1 MMADEKIKNSS
12 ELEFVVFC
20 IENVAAKLGMDA
32 ERVYQAFAE
41 KSDILSGYIVPE
53 YEVLH
58 TQSREYIVD
67 DLLDVMKERN
77 VEITHSNKND
87 QNEHSSAMT
96 ANPILLQKKYARVIE
111 CFAKQQGLS
120 LDEALGLFYHSEVYQ
135 LIRDGIS
142 DMHCMSD
149 AYLADEL
156 EQEYQM
162 KQ

>member
-58 TQSREYIVD
+58 TQSREYIVN
-67 DLLDVMKERN
+67 DLLDVMKERG
-77 VEITHSNKND
+77 VEKS
-87 QNEHSSAMT
+87 
-96 ANPILLQKKYARVIE
+96 LLQESCQWGKLWSV
-111 CFAKQQGLS
+111 
-120 LDEALGLFYHSEVYQ
+120 
-135 LIRDGIS
+135 
-142 DMHCMSD
+142 
-149 AYLADEL
+149 
-156 EQEYQM
+156 
-162 KQ
+162 